1 MQTLALPHTLY
12 LVRHGET
19 DWNVEGRLQGGRD
32 IPLNDVGRLQA
43 KEAASRL
50 RDLALAEHPIASGDF
65 DYVCSPMG
73 RARET
78 MEIFRSTLG
87 LDPQTYHVEECLRE
101 ITFGAWEGMTWR
113 EVRKADPDR
122 ASCRERDKWGYVPP
136 GGESYALLCERIRPW
151 LSALARPTLTVSHG
165 GVARAILA
173 LAGAAKP
180 IDAATTDIW
189 QGKILVISGGRHKW
203 V

>member
-1 MQTLALPHTLY
+1 MQTLKLPHTLY

-50 RDLALAEHPIASGDF
+50 RDLALTEHAIASGDF
-65 DYVCSPMG
+65 DYVCSPMS

-78 MEIFRSTLG
+78 MEIFRDTLG
-87 LDPQTYHVEECLRE
+87 LDPQAYHVEESLRE

-136 GGESYALLCERIRPW
+136 GGESYALLSERIRPW
-151 LSALARPTLTVSHG
+151 LSALDRPTLTVSHG

-173 LAGAAKP
+173 LTGAAKP
-180 IDAATTDIW
+180 NDAATTDIW
-189 QGKILVISGGRHKW
+189 QGKILIISDGRHKW